1 MSYQLSQN
9 SQASRLR
16 QFIAFALTVSLWT
29 LLIGGP
35 ASLAFYDLHAIA
47 STSATVTTGTPENV
61 AAPGP
66 STDLPAQLL
75 PVYGGSGGTAFS
87 RDCGA
92 GRVLTGLRYRSGQ
105 LLDAVGLLCRPVLSN
120 GTLAPETTVGTL
132 AGGGGGSSNTVSCPT
147 GKVMVGARIYFGS
160 WVNGVELECP
170 NWNAAT
176 RTRSGSITSL
186 NAANTMGHGESEY
199 CESSAQPAHAIRGR
213 SGGFVD
219 ALGMICD
226 EP

>member
-1 MSYQLSQN
+1 MRNNLLSK
-9 SQASRLR
+9 
-16 QFIAFALTVSLWT
+16 TLWT
-29 LLIGGP
+29 LLIGG
-35 ASLAFYDLHAIA
+35 LALLGFYRLQTSA
-47 STSATVTTGTPENV
+47 STSATVTTVAPENV
-61 AAPGP
+61 AAPVP

-92 GRVLTGLRYRSGQ
+92 GRVLTGLRYRSGL

-132 AGGGGGSSNTVSCPT
+132 SGGGGGTPDTASCPT
-147 GKVMVGARIYFGS
+147 GQVMVGGNIYFGS
-160 WVNGVELECP
+160 WVKGVELQCS
-170 NWNAAT
+170 NWHAAT
-176 RTRSGSITSL
+176 RTWGGSITSL
-186 NAANTMGHGESEY
+186 KVGNTTISYGEHNRSEY

-219 ALGMICD
+219 ALGLICD